1 MATRS
6 RPPSRTRSP
15 IDQGDLEPFLPTAA
29 PVELGEISLERVTR
43 LLLGLLGQ
51 VKRLEQEVG
60 EIKEAGI
67 ETRTNVKNISQAVDV
82 VKDGLRSLQLH
93 GPWTPEDTKP
103 PAVEATP
110 RPLSKVDPV
119 GSTSRVSFWPK
130 SSKGLPAFAQPTP
143 VRAVPPRVPSPPPSP
158 RLRSP
163 IGTAAPP
170 PPAPVAA
177 YPAPV
182 KVDHPDAYTGKIG
195 SKAKQWLTR
204 MLAWTRLN
212 SRMFPTDQEVLSFL
226 LMNMKDTAGAWAHPH
241 LDQLGSHRAIIQTV
255 KGFKLEFLAAFG
267 DPDATRAA
275 EQKITT
281 LTQSGTCAD
290 YITKFRTLAMELD
303 WNNAALRGQFC
314 HALEA

>member
-6 RPPSRTRSP
+6 WPPSRAHSP
-15 IDQGDLEPFLPTAA
+15 IDQEELGPQLLSTPF
-29 PVELGEISLERVTR
+29 VELGEVSLERVTR

-51 VKRLEQEVG
+51 VENLKWKVE
-60 EIKEAGI
+60 
-67 ETRTNVKNISQAVDV
+67 ETVDT

-93 GPWTPEDTKP
+93 GPRTPEDQKP
-103 PAVEATP
+103 PVVEATP
-110 RPLSKVDPV
+110 RPLPKANPIGTASW
-119 GSTSRVSFWPK
+119 VSFWAEP
-130 SSKGLPAFAQPTP
+130 SKPPAIFAQPTP
-143 VRAVPPRVPSPPPSP
+143 VQAVPLQVPSPPVSL
-158 RLRSP
+158 RLQSP
-163 IGTAAPP
+163 IEATAPP

-182 KVDHPDAYTGKIG
+182 KVDHPDAYTGKIR

-212 SRMFPTDQEVLSFL
+212 LRMFPTDQEVLSFL
-226 LMNMKDTAGAWAHPH
+226 LMNMKDSAGAWAHPH

-255 KGFKLEFLAAFG
+255 EGFKTEFLAAFG

-275 EQKITT
+275 KQKITT

-303 WNNAALRGQFC
+303 WNDAALRGQF
-314 HALEA
+314 A